1 MTSLRIAIIAGHS
14 STTAGKRTP
23 PFFNPIDVDG
33 DGSYDIQV
41 GEQYR
46 EHYANVGVALKFDE
60 ALRRCGFETAK
71 IGWDDADATNDTLN
85 DDSAGLAQRQALVKS
100 NGCDYSVSIHFNAC
114 GDGAT
119 FNTAT
124 GICTYYHNVSSRA
137 GDSALL
143 ASFIQG
149 QIINGAKQYNRG
161 IYSAGFAEV
170 NCQAMGVKAAVLVE
184 LAFMTNQVEAET
196 MMANEQYWIES
207 AEEIC
212 KALCSYTG
220 VQYIQRE
227 DEDDMIRYEKLENIP
242 NDYGFRDVIG
252 CLMDA
257 QILKGD
263 GSDPTGNNDVIDLS
277 HDQVR
282 TLVLEYRGGAFDRKL
297 ISMGM
302 EPVITI

>member
-23 PFFNPIDVDG
+23 PFFNPIDIDG

-60 ALRRCGFETAK
+60 ALRRCGFETVK

-85 DDSAGLAQRQALVKS
+85 DDSAGLAKRQSLVKA

-124 GICTYYHNVSSRA
+124 GICTYYHNIPSRA

-227 DEDDMIRYEKLENIP
+227 DEDNMVRYEKLENIP

-252 CLMDA
+252 RLMDA

-282 TLVLEYRGGAFDRKL
+282 TLVLEYRCGAFDRKL

-302 EPVITI
+302 DPVITI

>member
-23 PFFNPIDVDG
+23 PFFNPIDIDG
-33 DGSYDIQV
+33 DGSYDVRV

-60 ALRRCGFETAK
+60 ALRRCGFETVK

-85 DDSAGLAQRQALVKS
+85 DDSAGLAKRQSLVKE

-114 GDGAT
+114 GDGAS

-124 GICTYYHNVSSRA
+124 GVCTYYHNIASRA

-227 DEDDMIRYEKLENIP
+227 DEDDMVRYEKLENIP

-252 CLMDA
+252 RLMDA

-263 GSDPTGNNDVIDLS
+263 GSDPTGNDDVIDLS

-302 EPVITI
+302 EPIITI

>member
-85 DDSAGLAQRQALVKS
+85 DDSAGLAKRQSLVKANS
-100 NGCDYSVSIHFNAC
+100 CDYSVSIHFNAC

-124 GICTYYHNVSSRA
+124 GICTYYHNITSRA

-143 ASFIQG
+143 ASYIQG
-149 QIINGAKQYNRG
+149 QIVNGTKQYNRG

-170 NCQAMGVKAAVLVE
+170 NCQAMGVKAAVLIE

-212 KALCSYTG
+212 RALCSYTG
-220 VQYIQRE
+220 VTYVQRE

-242 NDYGFRDVIG
+242 NDCGFRDIIG

-263 GSDPTGNNDVIDLS
+263 GSDPTGNNDIIDLS

>member
-23 PFFNPIDVDG
+23 PFFNPIDIDG
-33 DGSYDIQV
+33 DGSYDVRV

-60 ALRRCGFETAK
+60 ALRRCGFETVK

-85 DDSAGLAQRQALVKS
+85 DDSAGLAKRQSLVKE

-114 GDGAT
+114 GDGAS

-124 GICTYYHNVSSRA
+124 GVCTYYHNIASRA

-170 NCQAMGVKAAVLVE
+170 NCQAMGVKAAVLIE

-227 DEDDMIRYEKLENIP
+227 DEDDMVRYEKLENIP

-252 CLMDA
+252 RLMDA

>member
-1 MTSLRIAIIAGHS
+1 
-14 STTAGKRTP
+14 
-23 PFFNPIDVDG
+23 
-33 DGSYDIQV
+33 
-41 GEQYR
+41 
-46 EHYANVGVALKFDE
+46 
-60 ALRRCGFETAK
+60 
-71 IGWDDADATNDTLN
+71 
-85 DDSAGLAQRQALVKS
+85 
-100 NGCDYSVSIHFNAC
+100 
-114 GDGAT
+114 
-119 FNTAT
+119 
-124 GICTYYHNVSSRA
+124 
-137 GDSALL
+137 
-143 ASFIQG
+143 
-149 QIINGAKQYNRG
+149 
-161 IYSAGFAEV
+161 
-170 NCQAMGVKAAVLVE
+170 MGVKAAVLVE

-227 DEDDMIRYEKLENIP
+227 DEDNMVRYEKLENIP

-252 CLMDA
+252 RLMDA

-302 EPVITI
+302 DPVITI

>member
-23 PFFNPIDVDG
+23 PFFNPIDIDG
-33 DGSYDIQV
+33 DGSYDVRV

-60 ALRRCGFETAK
+60 ALRRCGFETVK

-85 DDSAGLAQRQALVKS
+85 DDSAGLAKRQSLVKE

-114 GDGAT
+114 GDGAS

-124 GICTYYHNVSSRA
+124 GVCTYYHNIASRA

-227 DEDDMIRYEKLENIP
+227 DEDDMVRYEKLENIP

-252 CLMDA
+252 RLMDA

>member
-114 GDGAT
+114 GDGAS

-124 GICTYYHNVSSRA
+124 GVCTYYHNISSRA

-149 QIINGAKQYNRG
+149 QIINGTKQYNRG

-170 NCQAMGVKAAVLVE
+170 NCQAMGVKAAVLIE

-207 AEEIC
+207 AEEVC
-212 KALCSYTG
+212 RALCSYTG

-227 DEDDMIRYEKLENIP
+227 DEDDMVRYEKLENIP

-252 CLMDA
+252 RLMDA
-257 QILKGD
+257 QVLKGD
-263 GSDPTGNNDVIDLS
+263 GSDPTGNNDIIDLS